1 MDQRRGTWRSTP
13 DSLAGVSNLDRA
25 PDEQTCAA
33 LPGPA
38 TALEILEPREVP
50 LGGARAMTVRR
61 TLPQRS
67 RSLVGAWCFLDH
79 FGPDDVTTGPG
90 MQVPPHP
97 HTGLQTVTWLFG
109 GEIEH
114 HDSVGSACL
123 VRPGELNLMTAGH
136 GISHSEHSPEERTT
150 TTLHGV
156 QLWTALPHAS
166 AGVAPAFEHH
176 EDLPVVTAD
185 GVRLQV
191 FLGALPAQPA
201 LGAHGRLE
209 SPATTYTELVGAQVD
224 LEAGTRLALVVHPEH
239 EHAVLVDS
247 GDAVTVADEAVDVDR
262 LGYLAPGRT
271 EIVVTTATRARLVLL
286 GGRPSTEEIV
296 MWWNFVGRSH
306 DDVVAA
312 RADWQR
318 QIGRTDRDT
327 LEALDRREALETRE
341 ALVARETGGAAVAGG
356 QESPSTGSV
365 EGARFGTVVGYDGA
379 PLPAPVLPNVRLA
392 PRRNPS

>member
-1 MDQRRGTWRSTP
+1 MGNPFHQHRDPTRPTP

-33 LPGPA
+33 RPGP
-38 TALEILEPREVP
+38 TTTLEILEPREVP

-123 VRPGELNLMTAGH
+123 VRPGELNLMTAGR
-136 GISHSEHSPEERTT
+136 GISHSEHSPEDRTT

-176 EDLPVVTAD
+176 EDLPVVSAG

-201 LGAHGRLE
+201 LGVDERME
-209 SPATTYTELVGAQVD
+209 SPATTYSEIAGAQVD
-224 LEAGTRLALVVHPEH
+224 LEPGTRLTLAVDPEH
-239 EHAVLVDS
+239 EHAFLVDS
-247 GDAVTVADEAVDVDR
+247 GDEVTVDGAPLAADS
-262 LGYLAPGRT
+262 LGYLAPGRD
-271 EIVVTTATRARLVLL
+271 EVVLASTSRARLVLV

-306 DDVVAA
+306 DEVVTA

-318 QIGRTDRDT
+318 QVGRADRDT
-327 LEALDRREALETRE
+327 LETLG
-341 ALVARETGGAAVAGG
+341 ARPVAGG
-356 QESPSTGSV
+356 QESPSTGSH
-365 EGARFGTVVGYDGA
+365 EDARFGTVVGYDGA

>member
-1 MDQRRGTWRSTP
+1 M
-13 DSLAGVSNLDRA
+13 SNLDAA
-25 PDEQTCAA
+25 PTEQTCASGESRHSWQTDDSGQTDESGQSSQHD
-33 LPGPA
+33 LGPQGHQVGV
-38 TALEILEPREVP
+38 EVLEPREVP

-61 TLPQRS
+61 TLPQRA
-67 RSLVGAWCFLDH
+67 RSMVGAWCFLDH
-79 FGPDDVTTGPG
+79 FGPDDVTDGPG

-97 HTGLQTVTWLFG
+97 HTGLQTVTWLFA

-114 HDSVGSACL
+114 HDSVGSDCR
-123 VRPGELNLMTAGH
+123 VRPGELNLMTSGH
-136 GISHSEHSPEERTT
+136 GISHSEHSPDDRTT

-166 AGVAPAFEHH
+166 ADVAPAFEHH
-176 EDLPVVTAD
+176 EDLPVLEAPGARV
-185 GVRLQV
+185 QV

-201 LGAHGRLE
+201 LGHPEALT
-209 SPATTYTELVGAQVD
+209 SPATTYTELLGAQVD
-224 LEAGTRLALVVHPEH
+224 LEPGATLVLQVDPEH

-247 GDAVTVADEAVDVDR
+247 GEGVTVEHEPVVAGH
-262 LGYLAPGRT
+262 LGYVATGRRELAL
-271 EIVVTTATRARLVLL
+271 TTTTRARLVLL

-306 DDVVAA
+306 DEVVAA

-318 QIGRTDRDT
+318 QNGHADRDSLDTGRTPT
-327 LEALDRREALETRE
+327 
-341 ALVARETGGAAVAGG
+341 G
-356 QESPSTGSV
+356 QESPSTSRPD
-365 EGARFGTVVGYDGA
+365 EARFGTVVGYDGA